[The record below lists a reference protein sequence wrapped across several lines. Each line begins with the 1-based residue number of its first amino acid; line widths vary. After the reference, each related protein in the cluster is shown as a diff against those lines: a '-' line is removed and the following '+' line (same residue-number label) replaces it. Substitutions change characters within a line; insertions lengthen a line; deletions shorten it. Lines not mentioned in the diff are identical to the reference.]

1 MSLKITG
8 GHLKGRIIKTSSGR
22 DTRPTLGRVRE
33 AIFSMIQHDI
43 EDADILDLFAGSG
56 ALAIE
61 ALSRGAASAILI
73 EKNRK
78 TTGIIKTNL
87 DSLELRA
94 RILNADY
101 IKAFQIL
108 KSESKRFDIIFADP
122 PYDLIE
128 PDRLASE
135 ISEYSLIKPGGLFIL
150 EHAGNIVPED
160 VRKIK
165 TRRFGD
171 SAVSVFHYE

>member
-8 GHLKGRIIKTSSGR
+8 GYLKGRIIKTPSGR
-22 DTRPTLGRVRE
+22 DTRPTLARVRG

-43 EDADILDLFAGSG
+43 ENANVLDIFAGSG
-56 ALAIE
+56 ALTIE
-61 ALSRGAASAILI
+61 ALSRGAASAVLI
-73 EKNRK
+73 ENNRK
-78 TTGIIKTNL
+78 TAGIIKTNL
-87 DSLELRA
+87 DSLELKS

-101 IKAFQIL
+101 KKAFQIL
-108 KSESKRFDIIFADP
+108 KSESLNFDIIFADP

-128 PDRLASE
+128 PSQLASE

-150 EHAGNIVPED
+150 EHAGNIIPDD

-171 SAVSVFHYE
+171 SAISVFHYE